1 MEQIRHREEREVC
14 FVFHFSVVFA
24 LFMVWCFCFIL
35 DFVSSF
41 CYFDMLF
48 FFFDWLFVIYYF
60 KFLTYKDI

>member
-14 FVFHFSVVFA
+14 FVFHFFVGFA

-48 FFFDWLFVIYYF
+48 FFFFLAFCYLLF
-60 KFLTYKDI
+60 